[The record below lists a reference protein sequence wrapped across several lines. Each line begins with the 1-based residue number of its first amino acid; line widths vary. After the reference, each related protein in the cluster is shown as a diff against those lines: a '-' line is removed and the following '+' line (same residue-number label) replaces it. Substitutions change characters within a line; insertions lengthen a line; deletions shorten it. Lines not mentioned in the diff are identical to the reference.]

1 MANYTFVTGNQI
13 PDVENG
19 HVFTGDNFIQQ
30 YPNTEILT
38 GKTGLKFI
46 NCNLTN
52 CSLPPDAITEGSH
65 PKQRSFCSH
74 VHTRWGLTE
83 CIENCE
89 HVIDTDEVTI
99 DSVVVDTTYHYA
111 DKAVV

>member
-1 MANYTFVTGNQI
+1 MANYAFMTNNPI
-13 PDVENG
+13 PNVENG

-30 YPNTEILT
+30 YPDTEILV

-52 CSLPPDAITEGSH
+52 CSLPSDAITEGAH

-74 VHTRWGLTE
+74 VHSRWGLTE

-89 HVIDTDEVTI
+89 HVIDTDEVII
-99 DSVVVDTTYHYA
+99 DGVVVDTIYHYA
-111 DKAVV
+111 DKKVV

>member
-1 MANYTFVTGNQI
+1 MANYAFMTVNTI

-19 HVFTGDNFIQQ
+19 HVFTGDDFIQEV
-30 YPNTEILT
+30 PNTEIFI
-38 GKTGLKFI
+38 GKTGLRFI

-52 CSLPPDAITEGSH
+52 CTLPPDAITEGSH
-65 PKQRSFCSH
+65 PRQRSFCSH
-74 VHTRWGLTE
+74 VHPRWGLTE

-99 DSVVVDTTYHYA
+99 DDVVIDTTYHYA

>member
-1 MANYTFVTGNQI
+1 MNYAFMTGNSL

-19 HVFTGDNFIQQ
+19 HTFTGDNFIRKE
-30 YPNTEILT
+30 PHTPVFV
-38 GKTGLKFI
+38 GKTGLIFI

-52 CSLPPDAITEGSH
+52 CSLPGDAITEGSH

-74 VHTRWGLTE
+74 VHQRWGLTE

-89 HVIDTDEVTI
+89 HVIDTDDVYI
-99 DSVVVDTTYHYA
+99 DGVLLEKTYHYA
-111 DKAVV
+111 DKVVE